1 MGKLDPK
8 WLKSSFVDLIDNTI
22 SLVAVTAENDIDYE
36 NIIMAYAFNG
46 QRDLGY
52 LYDNEPSEY
61 PADIILM
68 ITDCWADVL
77 EKEKVVANLKETLRD
92 LE

>member
-1 MGKLDPK
+1 MEKLDPK
-8 WLKSSFVDLIDNTI
+8 WLKSSFVDLIDSTI
-22 SLVAVTAENDIDYE
+22 ELIAVTAENDIDYR
-36 NIIMAYAFNG
+36 NIIMEHASNG
-46 QRDLGY
+46 QRDLIY

-77 EKEKVVANLKETLRD
+77 EKENVVANLKEMLRV

>member
-1 MGKLDPK
+1 MEKFNPR
-8 WLKSSFVDLIDNTI
+8 WLRSSFVDLIDNTI
-22 SLVAVTAENDIDYE
+22 SLIAVTAENDIDYR
-36 NIIMAYAFNG
+36 NIIMEYAYNG

-77 EKEKVVANLKETLRD
+77 EKENVVANLKETLLD

>member
-1 MGKLDPK
+1 MEKHNPK

-36 NIIMAYAFNG
+36 NIIMEYAYNG
-46 QRDLGY
+46 QRDLMY

-77 EKEKVVANLKETLRD
+77 EKENVVANLKETLLA